1 MDISRKFGK
10 SGNRLEKVEERRKE
24 LKTIEKLSMTEI
36 HKLADLALKVI
47 SVKVKHYAGLM
58 NVQYGRITIRNQK
71 TRWGS
76 CSSKGNLNFNCLLML
91 VPDEVVD
98 YVVIHELCHLIEMN
112 HSKAFWKQVEQ
123 MMPDYKKHRKRL
135 FFQKLSMTEIHKL
148 ADLALKVISVK
159 VKHYAGLMNVQY
171 GRITIRNQ
179 KTRWGSCSS
188 KGNLNFNCLL
198 MLVPD
203 EVVDYVVIH
212 ELCHLIEMNHSKA
225 FWKQV
230 EQMMP
235 DYKKHRKRLFFQKL
249 SGTGYILKDTSKTP
263 FFHHVA
269 LLKELKKAADS
280 GELYTYHF
288 NILRNI
294 LEKTASFHGYKD
306 FSSCLRK
313 EDEDSVVY
321 RRIINLLSHGN
332 YSIFD
337 PKEMVEENKEHF
349 KRILNDFLEDYKFNQ
364 NIFDTEQVQEDN

>member
-1 MDISRKFGK
+1 MGNRQQLDISRKFGK

-76 CSSKGNLNFNCLLML
+76 C
-91 VPDEVVD
+91 
-98 YVVIHELCHLIEMN
+98 
-112 HSKAFWKQVEQ
+112 
-123 MMPDYKKHRKRL
+123 
-135 FFQKLSMTEIHKL
+135 
-148 ADLALKVISVK
+148 
-159 VKHYAGLMNVQY
+159 
-171 GRITIRNQ
+171 
-179 KTRWGSCSS
+179 S